1 MHAERSDVRP
11 SRIIPHLYSRPD
23 ARSPHLF
30 RPAFCSGNPLRVQLL
45 RYPDVLFAGYRLPH
59 PLETKLTLKI
69 QVFGMPFRSHRKM
82 VYACKA
88 CHTPPVRG
96 QLLRRTSLLADC
108 MYCGEGRERAPFLT
122 CGWWPQTKSSTNPH
136 LALLDAMRDLKN
148 EFKDLDS
155 AFEAAVTTYKDK
167 TNAGAMD
174 Y

>member
-1 MHAERSDVRP
+1 MASLDEAPP
-11 SRIIPHLYSRPD
+11 SRPGWRWRRPGLEM
-23 ARSPHLF
+23 AR
-30 RPAFCSGNPLRVQLL
+30 
-45 RYPDVLFAGYRLPH
+45 AGAN
-59 PLETKLTLKI
+59 T
-69 QVFGMPFRSHRKM
+69 Q
-82 VYACKA
+82 
-88 CHTPPVRG
+88 
-96 QLLRRTSLLADC
+96 
-108 MYCGEGRERAPFLT
+108 